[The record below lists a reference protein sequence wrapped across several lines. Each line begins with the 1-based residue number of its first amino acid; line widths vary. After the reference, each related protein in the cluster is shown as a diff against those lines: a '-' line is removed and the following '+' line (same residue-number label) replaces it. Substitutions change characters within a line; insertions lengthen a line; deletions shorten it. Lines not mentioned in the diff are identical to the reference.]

1 MNADHNNKKPRSLI
15 APLMFVGCLM
25 IWSTNWIAISLQVER
40 SDIGSSLMLRFF
52 IAYLVLWLW
61 QRLFGTVQAKVT
73 RSAYLQMATVGAVYF
88 YAGIGLAYLATA
100 YMGSA
105 QMACLSAL
113 VIFYIIGLKRLLFN
127 APVAIHSLVGG
138 LVSLLG
144 LGLFMLGDD
153 ARPLSLPGTVL
164 ALTSFLGVALGSV
177 LSEHIQRSHGL
188 GTLHINKVAAGWAC
202 ALYAL
207 SLLLTGKGLQLPS
220 TLADASI
227 LLYLGVICSA
237 LVFVLFIDL
246 IKRVGAENA
255 GYVGVLYPIGAS
267 YLSVWLG
274 ETPLGLHMMIG
285 SALVML
291 GSLINFKC
299 RYNPGLKKLE
309 FS

>member
-40 SDIGSSLMLRFF
+40 SDIGSSLMLRFL
-52 IAYLVLWLW
+52 IAYLVLWLC

-73 RSAYLQMATVGAVYF
+73 RSAYLQMACVGAVYF

-100 YMGSA
+100 YLGSA

-113 VIFYIIGLKRLLFN
+113 VIFYIIGLKRLLFK

-220 TLADASI
+220 TLVDASI